1 MQAAE
6 RNALAFCKQVM
17 EVAVALRAGLH
28 TRGQVLQL
36 VKAPAIPC
44 DPVDLSWLSLSLDA
58 QVTTSASASAN
69 IVDSGV
75 LCDAHH
81 IVL

>member
-28 TRGQVLQL
+28 TRAQVLQL
-36 VKAPAIPC
+36 VKGPAIPC
-44 DPVDLSWLSLSLDA
+44 DPVDLSLLSQSLDA
-58 QVTTSASASAN
+58 QVTTSASAN